1 MALHKAPPLSQKK
14 PPREELWL
22 RAPPPAQ
29 HRLTSGELVSL
40 RTSSPPLS
48 AGCESESSE
57 SFSSSSSW
65 IGDEGDRSVLRQEK
79 LHLQGATVLPA
90 PHTLVDLVAVAQ
102 VVTTLA
108 LSLHQQCKPTCL
120 SRSSNY

>member
-1 MALHKAPPLSQKK
+1 MAIHEAAPMSQKK
-14 PPREELWL
+14 PPPEELWL
-22 RAPPPAQ
+22 RAAPQ
-29 HRLTSGELVSL
+29 QSTLTSGELVSL

-79 LHLQGATVLPA
+79 LHLQGAAVLPA
-90 PHTLVDLVAVAQ
+90 PRALADLAAAAQ
-102 VVTTLA
+102 VVTTPA
-108 LSLHQQCKPTCL
+108 LSLHQQHKPTRM